1 MRLNE
6 PLCEYSDRWYPFLG
20 RTITCH
26 GPQMSLPSPNDTL
39 QSAWY
44 LIDRCGTGAAWIAA
58 DQAETLR
65 KRGDTE
71 IYAIRLQIVELVN
84 EYLKETSSVGEARH

>member
-26 GPQMSLPSPNDTL
+26 GPKMSLPSPNDAR

-65 KRGDTE
+65 WSH
-71 IYAIRLQIVELVN
+71 LVGQ
-84 EYLKETSSVGEARH
+84 LGGSVKVYSVA